1 LVTAQRDGSEPASTT
16 LTNESVWQEYYRLAG
31 DIGMLNQRRNSSVRS
46 DWLDSLTMASAPL
59 AEVGDD
65 SSQLKSIHE
74 RFVAIRK
81 EVDAHVAKAR
91 ASWPDVK
98 VRYQAEMDRL
108 ASATGVE
115 ARARTILRVRYEKTS
130 ESVDIAWPFLTTE
143 DVDPIRLMLVNNTH
157 LQDARDADA
166 EEKRAEE
173 TADER
178 AKRLGL
184 PQFTSFR
191 LRSIA
196 GGQLSVGVAGLDV
209 SSFQF
214 EEVGPNGR
222 SATLRFAGGGG
233 SVGIEAGATGPGTW
247 TDFDTPKPTRMES
260 FDGVP
265 GSIGGGG
272 AYLVVGAGYTV
283 YTFVLPG
290 GSVVTA
296 KSWGAGF
303 GLGGGVDLTAGTWT
317 VHGL

>member
-1 LVTAQRDGSEPASTT
+1 
-16 LTNESVWQEYYRLAG
+16 
-31 DIGMLNQRRNSSVRS
+31 
-46 DWLDSLTMASAPL
+46 MASAPL

-74 RFVAIRK
+74 RFVAIPQGGRRSRRQGTGQLAGR
-81 EVDAHVAKAR
+81 EG
-91 ASWPDVK
+91 
-98 VRYQAEMDRL
+98 RYQAEMDRL

-115 ARARTILRVRYEKTS
+115 ARAWTILRVRYEKTS

-173 TADER
+173 TVDER

-233 SVGIEAGATGPGTW
+233 SVGIEAGGNRPRHLDRLRHTETHA
-247 TDFDTPKPTRMES
+247 
-260 FDGVP
+260 DGVIRRRARQHRRGRRLP
-265 GSIGGGG
+265 RRRCGVHRLITLFCPAVRRHRQELGCRVRARWWRRSHRGHMDG
-272 AYLVVGAGYTV
+272 ARAVAE
-283 YTFVLPG
+283 
-290 GSVVTA
+290 
-296 KSWGAGF
+296 
-303 GLGGGVDLTAGTWT
+303 
-317 VHGL
+317 